1 MAAPVIHRYL
11 QSDSPD
17 LREYQDAVDREIMPE
32 LTAARGLARLF
43 SWFPGL
49 CFGLVEGHDRLW
61 RACCRLLRGEET
73 YVSIKQQLYPFE
85 GLFDLLTI

>member
-1 MAAPVIHRYL
+1 MAAPVIHRCL

-17 LREYQDAVDREIMPE
+17 LREYEDAVDREIMPE

-43 SWFPGL
+43 TWFPGL

-73 YVSIKQQLYPFE
+73 YVSIKQRLYPFE